1 MLLAANYLPTSLQIN
16 TKTMKQ
22 SNPLSD
28 FIQFII
34 GGFFFAAGVFLL
46 SNQVM
51 VRAPMAIGSAVR
63 SGYRRGWGAGFG
75 FPWGSPGMGLL
86 LLPLGIG
93 LCMAFAGVYARWS
106 KLLIWASLSA
116 LLLGVLNSV
125 RMSFMQ
131 TTLWQLGVYM
141 AMIGIGGGLMFKGLK
156 GDGGDDS
163 QANSR
168 SSGPDD
174 TDVLQELA
182 ELRAKV
188 DRMN

>member
-1 MLLAANYLPTSLQIN
+1 MC
-16 TKTMKQ
+16 K

-28 FIQFII
+28 FMQFIV
-34 GGFFFAAGVFLL
+34 GGCFFAAGVFLL

-51 VRAPMAIGSAVR
+51 VRAPMAIGGAIR
-63 SGYRRGWGAGFG
+63 SGYGRGWGAGFA

-93 LCMAFAGVYARWS
+93 LCMAFAGVYASWS
-106 KLLIWASLSA
+106 KLLIWTSLSA
-116 LLLGVLNSV
+116 LLLGVLNSI
-125 RMSFMQ
+125 RMSFMP
-131 TTLWQLGVYM
+131 TTLWQLGVYI

-156 GDGGDDS
+156 DS
-163 QANSR
+163 GSDTNQVNSR
-168 SSGPDD
+168 SSGPGNDE
-174 TDVLQELA
+174 VLQELA

>member
-1 MLLAANYLPTSLQIN
+1 MR
-16 TKTMKQ
+16 K

-28 FIQFII
+28 FMQFIV
-34 GGFFFAAGVFLL
+34 GGCFFAAGVFLL

-51 VRAPMAIGSAVR
+51 VRAPMAIGGAVR
-63 SGYRRGWGAGFG
+63 SGYGRSWGAGFA

-106 KLLIWASLSA
+106 KLLIWTSLSA
-116 LLLGVLNSV
+116 LLLGVLNSI
-125 RMSFMQ
+125 RMSFMP
-131 TTLWQLGVYM
+131 TTLWQLGVYI

-156 GDGGDDS
+156 DNGSDTNQD
-163 QANSR
+163 NSR
-168 SSGPDD
+168 PSGPGNDE
-174 TDVLQELA
+174 VLQELA

>member
-1 MLLAANYLPTSLQIN
+1 
-16 TKTMKQ
+16 MKQ
-22 SNPLSD
+22 TNPLSD

-34 GGFFFAAGVFLL
+34 GGCFFAAGVFLL

-51 VRAPMAIGSAVR
+51 VRATMTANGVFRSAY
-63 SGYRRGWGAGFG
+63 GRGWDAGFA

-116 LLLGVLNSV
+116 LLIGVLNSI
-125 RMSFMQ
+125 RMTFIP
-131 TTLWQLGVYM
+131 TTLWQLGVYV

-156 GDGGDDS
+156 GNGGDDN
-163 QANSR
+163 QANHPSESPG
-168 SSGPDD
+168 SSQTAKEDNA
-174 TDVLQELA
+174 DVLKELA
-182 ELRAKV
+182 DLRTKI
-188 DRMN
+188 DRMSQD